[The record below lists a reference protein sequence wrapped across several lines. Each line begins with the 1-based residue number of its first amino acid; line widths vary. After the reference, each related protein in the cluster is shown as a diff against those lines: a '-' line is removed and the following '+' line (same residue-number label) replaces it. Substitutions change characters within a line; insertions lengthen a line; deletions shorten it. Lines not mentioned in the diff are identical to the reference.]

1 MGVRSLSIAN
11 ILQRRWP
18 ALLVCLGLLAGA
30 ALAQMRKPKTKT
42 PRALALVEWPAS
54 GPPRLVPITIQID
67 GRLYDAGI
75 YKASPVPMALD
86 SGNVY
91 EVEQSGTSVGFFTV
105 YDAKEVKDN
114 WFGEGQWQS
123 NETMEAQRKAAAAS
137 QAAAAE
143 ARARAQQDADK
154 PPVLRRGG
162 AETPKPESAPPSP
175 APPAGP
181 PPPRGPDEPPV
192 LHRPGSPEPSS
203 TQPAP
208 SASAPAAGG
217 SPTPA
222 PASNSA
228 PSASDDSGRPVLRRG
243 APRGSSQ
250 AASLPGSV
258 IVPSGAQATSVPSTA
273 ARVASKTSGGSV
285 TRVLPAISDAAG
297 PEPRSYLFEVG
308 PAEEQRLSGLAKTMA
323 SAELENYAKAHPNE
337 PRPGPLQ
344 DVQVRT
350 FDLAYT
356 NSPLVVLT
364 ARAGAAPAE
373 TLPSRPL
380 RRGARRGGAA
390 EATPPP
396 APQAAAVP
404 ADFSYYVTVVAREDI
419 NGDLRRLF
427 VSTTDSNHL
436 DAFSRLELI
445 DAVDADGDG
454 RGELLFRAISDSG
467 SSFVIYRAGPDNL
480 ATLYNS
486 TELER

>member
-1 MGVRSLSIAN
+1 MTVRSLSIAN

-30 ALAQMRKPKTKT
+30 GLGQMRKPKSKT
-42 PRALALVEWPAS
+42 PRALALVEWPTS

-75 YKASPVPMALD
+75 YKASPVPMALEY
-86 SGNVY
+86 GNVY
-91 EVEQSGTSVGFFTV
+91 EVEQSGASVGFFTV

-114 WFGEGQWQS
+114 WYGEGQWQS
-123 NETMEAQRKAAAAS
+123 AETMEAQRKAAAAS
-137 QAAAAE
+137 EAAAAE
-143 ARARAQQDADK
+143 ARVRAKEDADK

-162 AETPKPESAPPSP
+162 SPNSQPESAPPAT
-175 APPAGP
+175 APPSGP
-181 PPPRGPDEPPV
+181 PPQRGPDEPPV
-192 LHRPGSPEPSS
+192 LRRPSA
-203 TQPAP
+203 PAP
-208 SASAPAAGG
+208 SATESAPA
-217 SPTPA
+217 PA
-222 PASNSA
+222 PAPSTAA
-228 PSASDDSGRPVLRRG
+228 PAASSSGGDDSGRPVLRRG
-243 APRGSSQ
+243 APRGGSQ

-258 IVPSGAQATSVPSTA
+258 VVPSGAQATSVPSTA
-273 ARVASKTSGGSV
+273 ARVANKGTSGAV
-285 TRVLPAISDAAG
+285 TRVLPAISDAGG
-297 PEPRSYLFEVG
+297 PEPRSYLFELS
-308 PAEEQRLSGLAKTMA
+308 PAEEQRLSGLAKAMA
-323 SAELENYAKAHPNE
+323 FAELGNYAKGHPAE

-344 DVQVRT
+344 DAQMRS

-356 NSPLVVLT
+356 NSPLLVLT

-373 TLPSRPL
+373 APASRSV

-390 EATPPP
+390 EALPQP
-396 APQAAAVP
+396 APQATPVP

-480 ATLYNS
+480 TTLFNS
-486 TELER
+486 AELER

>member
-1 MGVRSLSIAN
+1 MRVRSLSIGN

-30 ALAQMRKPKTKT
+30 GLGQMRKSKVKT

-91 EVEQSGTSVGFFTV
+91 EVEQSGASVGFFTV

-114 WFGEGQWQS
+114 WYGEGQWQS
-123 NETMEAQRKAAAAS
+123 NESMEAQHKA
-137 QAAAAE
+137 AAAAE
-143 ARARAQQDADK
+143 AAAAAARERAQEEADR

-162 AETPKPESAPPSP
+162 SPSSQPQSAPPSP
-175 APPAGP
+175 APSPGP

-192 LHRPGSPEPSS
+192 LRR
-203 TQPAP
+203 P
-208 SASAPAAGG
+208 SA
-217 SPTPA
+217 PA
-222 PASNSA
+222 PASSEPGPAGSSA
-228 PSASDDSGRPVLRRG
+228 AAPPAAGSLPAASDDSGRPVLRRG
-243 APRGSSQ
+243 APRGGSQ

-258 IVPSGAQATSVPSTA
+258 VVPSGAQATSVPSTA
-273 ARVASKTSGGSV
+273 ARVASKGPSRAP
-285 TRVLPAISDAAG
+285 TRVLPAISDAGG
-297 PEPRSYLFEVG
+297 PEPRSYVFELG
-308 PAEEQRLSGLAKTMA
+308 PAEEQRLGELAKAMA
-323 SAELENYAKAHPNE
+323 STELENYAKGHPSE
-337 PRPGPLQ
+337 PRPGPLEDAQ
-344 DVQVRT
+344 LRS

-356 NSPLVVLT
+356 NSPLLVLT
-364 ARAGAAPAE
+364 ARAGAAPAVA
-373 TLPSRPL
+373 PAPHSV
-380 RRGARRGGAA
+380 RRGARREGMT
-390 EATPPP
+390 EAPPQP
-396 APQAAAVP
+396 ARQAAQVP

-454 RGELLFRAISDSG
+454 RGELLFREISDTG
-467 SSFVIYRAGPDNL
+467 SAFLIYRAGPDNL
-480 ATLYNS
+480 SVLFNS
-486 TELER
+486 AELER

>member
-1 MGVRSLSIAN
+1 
-11 ILQRRWP
+11 
-18 ALLVCLGLLAGA
+18 
-30 ALAQMRKPKTKT
+30 MRKSKTKT

-54 GPPRLVPITIQID
+54 GAPRLIPITIQID

-75 YKASPVPMALD
+75 YKASPVPMALEY
-86 SGNVY
+86 GNVY
-91 EVEQSGTSVGFFTV
+91 EVEQSGASVGFFTV
-105 YDAKEVKDN
+105 YDAKEIKDS
-114 WFGEGQWQS
+114 WYGEGQWQS
-123 NETMEAQRKAAAAS
+123 NETMEAQRKASAAAE
-137 QAAAAE
+137 AAAAE
-143 ARARAQQDADK
+143 TRERAREEADK

-162 AETPKPESAPPSP
+162 SPNSQPQSAPPTT
-175 APPAGP
+175 APPGP
-181 PPPRGPDEPPV
+181 PAQRGPDEPPV
-192 LHRPGSPEPSS
+192 LRRPSEPPPSS
-203 TQPAP
+203 TQA
-208 SASAPAAGG
+208 
-217 SPTPA
+217 TPA
-222 PASNSA
+222 PAPVPSTAAPATSSSA
-228 PSASDDSGRPVLRRG
+228 ADDSGRPVLRRG
-243 APRGSSQ
+243 APQGSSQ

-258 IVPSGAQATSVPSTA
+258 VVPSGAQATSVPSSA
-273 ARVASKTSGGSV
+273 ARVASKAAGGTV

-308 PAEEQRLSGLAKTMA
+308 PSEEQRLSRLAKNMA

-344 DVQVRT
+344 DAQMRS

-356 NSPLVVLT
+356 NSPLLVLT

-373 TLPSRPL
+373 APASRPV
-380 RRGARRGGAA
+380 RRGAGARRGAA
-390 EATPPP
+390 VEASPQ
-396 APQAAAVP
+396 ASPQAASVP

-480 ATLYNS
+480 STLFNS
-486 TELER
+486 AELER